1 MKSKLKRESFL
12 VTANQVIAEGAVLLR
27 NVLLARMLGP
37 EQMGLAVMLAIT
49 LRCLEMFSYLAADR
63 LLVQARDGNTSRFQ
77 ANAQG
82 LELARGLLSGMALCT
97 LAYPAAIAFGYPDM
111 AWAFA
116 ALGLVPVLRGFAHMD
131 YRRLQRALKFGPTF
145 KVESLANIIGT
156 LLVWPAWAL
165 AGDFSALVW
174 VSLIQAV
181 AYVFLSH
188 VFARRK
194 YCLRFDRVYIVR
206 MLQFGWP
213 MLVNSLLMFGVFQGD
228 RLVVAFSVSV
238 EELSRY
244 ALALQLGLL
253 PTLVLA
259 RASLSLLLP
268 LLAKQQGCRSV
279 FLGLYQQA
287 MLVLVLFACLFIP
300 GYTLLGNQ
308 IITLIFG
315 EAFAISPV
323 VLAWLGYA
331 LAIRIIRVGPST
343 AALAL
348 GDSQTLMRANLLRLG
363 GLLLAV
369 WFGLTG
375 MGLAYIAAAAA
386 IGETTALLAGIVILF
401 YRQGVA
407 TSVPVLLSISSL
419 VGAFICWLMF
429 PLHLSLI
436 TASAGILSIA
446 LFVAGL
452 LYRLKQNI
460 RSTTAGTAH

>member
-12 VTANQVIAEGAVLLR
+12 VTANQVIAEGSVLLR
-27 NVLLARMLGP
+27 NVLLARMLGA

-63 LLVQARDGNTSRFQ
+63 LLVQARDGNTLRFQ

-82 LELARGLLSGMALCT
+82 LELARGLLSGTALCT
-97 LAYPAAIAFGYPDM
+97 LAYPAAIAFGYPDI

-156 LLVWPAWAL
+156 MAVWPAWVL

-181 AYVFLSH
+181 AYVTLSH

-268 LLAKQQGCRSV
+268 LLAKQHYCR
-279 FLGLYQQA
+279 F
-287 MLVLVLFACLFIP
+287 VL
-300 GYTLLGNQ
+300 
-308 IITLIFG
+308 
-315 EAFAISPV
+315 
-323 VLAWLGYA
+323 
-331 LAIRIIRVGPST
+331 
-343 AALAL
+343 
-348 GDSQTLMRANLLRLG
+348 
-363 GLLLAV
+363 
-369 WFGLTG
+369 
-375 MGLAYIAAAAA
+375 
-386 IGETTALLAGIVILF
+386 
-401 YRQGVA
+401 
-407 TSVPVLLSISSL
+407 
-419 VGAFICWLMF
+419 
-429 PLHLSLI
+429 
-436 TASAGILSIA
+436 
-446 LFVAGL
+446 
-452 LYRLKQNI
+452 
-460 RSTTAGTAH
+460 

>member
-63 LLVQARDGNTSRFQ
+63 LLVQARDGNASRFQ

-82 LELARGLLSGMALCT
+82 LELARGLLSGIALCT

-156 LLVWPAWAL
+156 LSVWPAWAL

-174 VSLIQAV
+174 VSLVQAV
-181 AYVFLSH
+181 AYVSLSH

-194 YCLRFDRVYIVR
+194 YRLRFDRVYIVR

-268 LLAKQQGCRSV
+268 LLAKQQGCRPV

-287 MLVLVLFACLFIP
+287 MLVLVLFACLFIT

-308 IITLIFG
+308 IITLMFG
-315 EAFAISPV
+315 EAFAISPI

-348 GDSQTLMRANLLRLG
+348 GDSQTLMRANLPRLG
-363 GLLLAV
+363 GLILAV
-369 WFGLTG
+369 WLGLTG

-386 IGETTALLAGIVILF
+386 IGETAALLAGIVILF

-419 VGAFICWLMF
+419 VGAFISWLMF

-436 TASAGILSIA
+436 TASAGILLIT

-460 RSTTAGTAH
+460 RSTTAGAAH

>member
-1 MKSKLKRESFL
+1 MISKLKRESFL
-12 VTANQVIAEGAVLLR
+12 VIANQVIAEGAVLLR
-27 NVLLARMLGP
+27 NILLARMLGP

-77 ANAQG
+77 ANAHG
-82 LELARGLLSGMALCT
+82 LEVARGLLSGVALCA
-97 LAYPAAIAFGYPDM
+97 LAYPAAIAFGYPDT

-116 ALGLVPVLRGFAHMD
+116 TLGLVPVLRGFSHMD

-156 LLVWPAWAL
+156 LSVWPVWVL
-165 AGDFSALVW
+165 TGDFSALVW
-174 VSLIQAV
+174 VSLLQAGAHV
-181 AYVFLSH
+181 SLSH
-188 VFARRK
+188 VFARRQ

-228 RLVVAFSVSV
+228 RLVVAFSVST
-238 EELSRY
+238 EDLSRY

-259 RASLSLLLP
+259 RGSLTLLLP
-268 LLAKQQGCRSV
+268 LLAKQQDHRFV
-279 FLGLYQQA
+279 FLGLYHQA
-287 MLVLVLFACLFIP
+287 MLVLVLFACLFIL

-315 EAFAISPV
+315 GDFFISQI

-348 GDSQTLMRANLLRLG
+348 GDSRMLMQTNLLRLG
-363 GLLLAV
+363 GLVIAV
-369 WFGLTG
+369 WVGLTG
-375 MGLAYIAAAAA
+375 KGLTYIVAAAAV
-386 IGETTALLAGIVILF
+386 GETAALAAGIVILF
-401 YRQGVA
+401 YRQGVT

-419 VGAFICWLMF
+419 VGVFITWLMS
-429 PLHLSLI
+429 PPQVSVM
-436 TASAGILSIA
+436 TVSAGA
-446 LFVAGL
+446 LVLTFFIAGL
-452 LYRLKQNI
+452 LYLVKQNI
-460 RSTTAGTAH
+460 KCTRAGAAH